1 MVHWLTFSVQIPDE
15 KRKLTYIFIFT
26 FLYGVSK
33 GFMKALKALIKP
45 FEAPKRSVKVKI
57 SLNF

>member
-33 GFMKALKALIKP
+33 GFMKALKAFIKP

-57 SLNF
+57 